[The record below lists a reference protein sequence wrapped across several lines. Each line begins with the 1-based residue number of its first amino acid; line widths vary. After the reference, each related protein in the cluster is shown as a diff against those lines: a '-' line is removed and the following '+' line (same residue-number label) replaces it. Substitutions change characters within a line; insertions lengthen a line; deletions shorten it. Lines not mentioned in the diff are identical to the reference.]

1 MKIQFIILSFIIIL
15 SFNNSSFCQTP
26 YYDAI
31 ALKNLTA
38 GNKFKNDETSL
49 KQIAGIL
56 SNYFS
61 GIPNTPISIN
71 ALDIITANNPYINPF
86 IHGLTPQSN
95 NPFTL
100 TTSLSAIEQYAGNW
114 DITAPTDAIAQ
125 VMVAQ
130 FKEDITQILFVH
142 FQNYIENENF
152 KDLRILFPDTYRKML
167 QIGDQVYDYKKYI
180 NDIRI
185 AFKQDLNK
193 FLDNLPNEIEN
204 GSWSTLFNS
213 DPNLKSLCL
222 SSIYFGNSLI
232 AKTAPGDILANYPDS
247 LLNMFTNSNVKPSI
261 KLIQLISNSFKSSD
275 KSSYW
280 ITSTSIEKLSDKNT
294 RNIYLGLLYQES
306 SSINFTFKGTTVS
319 FQSIL
324 DTIHSD
330 EKKTNKISALLINLG
345 KEMASV
351 SENMNKL
358 KPQIGNIDAFYSS
371 VQDLI
376 DSIGNLPSI
385 PGLETLKTPKFK
397 DYTSIAKDG
406 CIIASDISKGEYFFA
421 LNSVVD
427 IYQKS
432 IGDNGNKQQNTIS
445 NFIQKYGDFMSYL
458 VIAQNKDELKA
469 AIQNAVQG
477 SGGSVV
483 KQKRRFSIAV
493 NSYIGGLY
501 SWTSTAK
508 NKLDQPIQSA
518 AFTAPIGLS
527 FNFGLKKK
535 CIGYLF
541 RDFTFFGSLVDI
553 GAVAAFRLNDDSTQS
568 IPKTTLGNIISPGIH
583 AFFGRIANSPITL
596 GIGYQMAPHLRNLT
610 ATNADVVA
618 NNVWQLQVSLTWDI
632 PFFYICKSKEE
643 LP

>member
-358 KPQIGNIDAFYSS
+358 KPQKGADSIGNIDAFYSS

-432 IGDNGNKQQNTIS
+432 I
-445 NFIQKYGDFMSYL
+445 
-458 VIAQNKDELKA
+458 
-469 AIQNAVQG
+469 
-477 SGGSVV
+477 
-483 KQKRRFSIAV
+483 
-493 NSYIGGLY
+493 
-501 SWTSTAK
+501 
-508 NKLDQPIQSA
+508 
-518 AFTAPIGLS
+518 
-527 FNFGLKKK
+527 
-535 CIGYLF
+535 
-541 RDFTFFGSLVDI
+541 
-553 GAVAAFRLNDDSTQS
+553 
-568 IPKTTLGNIISPGIH
+568 
-583 AFFGRIANSPITL
+583 
-596 GIGYQMAPHLRNLT
+596 
-610 ATNADVVA
+610 
-618 NNVWQLQVSLTWDI
+618 
-632 PFFYICKSKEE
+632 
-643 LP
+643 